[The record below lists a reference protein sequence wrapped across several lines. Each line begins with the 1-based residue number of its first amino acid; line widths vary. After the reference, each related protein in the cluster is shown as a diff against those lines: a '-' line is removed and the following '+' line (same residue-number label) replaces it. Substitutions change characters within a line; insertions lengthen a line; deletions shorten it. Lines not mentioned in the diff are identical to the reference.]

1 LFVLS
6 YVRSLFNSGHLLVF
20 HSGESTMELV
30 YAALTLHEA
39 GKEVNEENL
48 QSIVDAADLD
58 VEDSEVK
65 ALVAALEDVD
75 IEEAMETAVA
85 AGGAPAP
92 SGGSSDEGGEAEEEE
107 ADEEGGDE
115 DEADEDEAAEGL
127 GDLF

>member
-1 LFVLS
+1 
-6 YVRSLFNSGHLLVF
+6 
-20 HSGESTMELV
+20 MELV

-39 GKEVNEENL
+39 GKEVNEDNL

-58 VEDSEVK
+58 VDDTEIK

-85 AGGAPAP
+85 AGGAAAPAP
-92 SGGSSDEGGEAEEEE
+92 SADETDDE
-107 ADEEGGDE
+107 ADEEAEDEGDDE